1 MKSAIFALLLLAAPS
16 LFAGIPATPVMTLY
30 QFNGKL
36 EIPYYDINSFM
47 QSGATRP
54 AGTLKQGTSLIP
66 CLVIRNGKPLTDSS
80 GTPYVGFDLLID
92 SGRATPAQVKKF
104 DATVK
109 QRQGMRVA
117 NHHCGSGVKHVINIR
132 KLFEKNRPPFFDPAG
147 KAGGGPTAGGSE
159 LDRIVRAFHNSS
171 QCAAVN
177 ERVIGRRTALQR
189 AWESFI
195 GSNRGT
201 WPEGKLKQAMH
212 LDYTMRTA
220 IFEGHLDRGCNA
232 YGACER
238 NIIALSI
245 RNRGRE
251 SCSAYQGCRYNGD
264 FQGVSSKV
272 SQYNIWD
279 EYLTQISG
287 ITSCFL
293 RSDLAT
299 SGSHDGLYP
308 KLQRMYAQNVGD
320 VERILFGSDGDLKN
334 IFPGNSMADLKALKH
349 YYHAPAMGKCFPN
362 HQRLEYIS
370 GAVARKG
377 NDFALIADTR
387 IHADKTASG
396 GYYFRDADIEM
407 LEDRDVV
414 KLNDDYKGF
423 IIDGRK
429 VSLGASS
436 CPAYGIPRGCN
447 KIKRVGRYRRTP
459 SWLSSGKPLEL
470 QCNIRESGNSCGGS
484 AKTTS
489 VKVGGVCD
497 TQMRPVAW
505 VK

>member
-1 MKSAIFALLLLAAPS
+1 MKSAIFAVLLLAAPN

-36 EIPYYDINSFM
+36 EIPYYDISSFER
-47 QSGATRP
+47 SGATRP

-66 CLVIRNGKPLTDSS
+66 CLVIRNGRPLTDSN
-80 GTPYVGFDLLID
+80 GTPYVGFDILLD
-92 SGRATPAQVKKF
+92 SGRATPSEVNKF
-104 DATVK
+104 NQTVK

-117 NHHCGSGVKHVINIR
+117 NHHCGSGVRHVINIR
-132 KLFEKNRPPFFDPAG
+132 KLFEKNRPPFFDPPG
-147 KAGGGPTAGGSE
+147 KTGSGVTAGGSE
-159 LDRIVRAFHNSS
+159 LDRIVRTFHNSP
-171 QCAAVN
+171 QCATVN
-177 ERVIGRRTALQR
+177 QRVTGRRGALQR
-189 AWESFI
+189 AWESFTAK
-195 GSNRGT
+195 NRGN
-201 WPEGKLKQAMH
+201 WPQSKLRQAMH

-293 RSDLAT
+293 RSDLAG
-299 SGSHDGLYP
+299 SSSHDGLYP

-320 VERILFGSDGDLKN
+320 VERILFGGDADLKK
-334 IFPGNSMADLKALKH
+334 IFAGNSLADLKALKH

-370 GAVARKG
+370 GAVATRG
-377 NDFALIADTR
+377 SDFALIANTR
-387 IHADKTASG
+387 IHVGKSASG
-396 GYYFRDADIEM
+396 GYFFRDADIEQ

-414 KLNDDYKGF
+414 TFKDDYQGF
-423 IIDGRK
+423 IIDARK

-436 CPAYGIPRGCN
+436 CPAYGIPRGC
-447 KIKRVGRYRRTP
+447 KFKSVGRYRRTP
-459 SWLSSGKPLEL
+459 SWLSAGKPLEL
-470 QCNIRESGNSCGGS
+470 KCNIEARGESCNGGS
-484 AKTTS
+484 QMQS
-489 VKVGGVCD
+489 VRVGGVCD